1 MENILNRIISHVSE
15 HRWKYISASLVV
27 LGGYAGK
34 RAYRCGWKDGFN
46 SQAKITK
53 KVLEEKHAEY
63 EAERRRS
70 EAVIRKEWKLIKS
83 YRHRLKDLGVEV

>member
-1 MENILNRIISHVSE
+1 MENIVNRIISHVSE

-34 RAYRCGWKDGFN
+34 RAYRSGWKDGFD
-46 SQAKITK
+46 SQAKVAK

-70 EAVIRKEWKLIKS
+70 EAVIRKEWKLIKT
-83 YRHRLKDLGVEV
+83 YRQRLNDLGVEV